1 MSLQPI
7 NQEQV
12 QKTTQI
18 LLAFLSD
25 DNVSIPGSMLE
36 GIFSAKSLLNGI
48 LSGNLLICQKTADKD
63 PAGPP
68 PTPPAEVDEVDEVD
82 DEAA

>member
-25 DNVSIPGSMLE
+25 EKVSIPGSMLE

-48 LSGNLLICQKTADKD
+48 LSGNLLVCQNAADKKPD
-63 PAGPP
+63 APAPP
-68 PTPPAEVDEVDEVD
+68 VEVDEVDV
-82 DEAA
+82 EAA